1 MTPPEWLST
10 RDGGLNAGL
19 NNRTWLV
26 MLSGH
31 PQYRL
36 VATPARGK
44 FTCVVTQTNNG
55 KRLDAGADYPSLE
68 NALKGGLDE
77 LRAKLGW

>member
-1 MTPPEWLST
+1 MTPPEWLLN
-10 RDGGLNAGL
+10 RNGGLSAGL
-19 NNRTWLV
+19 NERTVLV
-26 MLSGH
+26 TLNGH

-55 KRLDAGADYPSLE
+55 KRLDAGAEYTSLDH
-68 NALKGGLDE
+68 ALKGGLDE
-77 LRAKLGW
+77 LRTKLGW